1 MRGLKGNVRC
11 SERDIFFNIHKCVC
25 VCAFCN
31 EINIHAIFAIM
42 RRLIAISVWYTLAF
56 DLNPYNV

>member
-1 MRGLKGNVRC
+1 MK
-11 SERDIFFNIHKCVC
+11 ETFFLIYISVC

-56 DLNPYNV
+56 DVNPYNV